1 MANETQPKVR
11 GVLALEEALRSAAPE
26 VRYVVL
32 FSSMAAILGG
42 YGMAAYAA
50 ANCFMDTFVSEKVR
64 R

>member
-1 MANETQPKVR
+1 LANETQPKVR
-11 GVLALEEALRSAAPE
+11 GVLALEEALRSTAPE